1 MTLAP
6 TQSKKSIKA
15 KKDNLRAKDK
25 PAEGE
30 TNEKATKARTA
41 LSKGKHMKKKHKV
54 WTKATFRRPSTLKQS
69 RSPKVLRHS
78 TLKAGTVNKYSVI
91 EYPLVGE
98 SASKLMEDQNTL
110 VFIVSFKAT
119 KTDIKRT
126 FKQRFDADIRRVNTL
141 IRPDGKKKA
150 FITLKGD
157 QAAVELGSKIGII

>member
-1 MTLAP
+1 LT
-6 TQSKKSIKA
+6 
-15 KKDNLRAKDK
+15 
-25 PAEGE
+25 
-30 TNEKATKARTA
+30 
-41 LSKGKHMKKKHKV
+41 KGKHLKKKHKV
-54 WTKATFRRPSTLKQS
+54 WTTTTFRRPRTLSQK
-69 RSPKVLRHS
+69 RNPKALRHS
-78 TLKAGTVNKYSVI
+78 TTKAGTVNKYAVI

-110 VFIVSFKAT
+110 VFIVGFKAT
-119 KTDIKRT
+119 KNDIKRT

>member
-1 MTLAP
+1 M
-6 TQSKKSIKA
+6 K
-15 KKDNLRAKDK
+15 
-25 PAEGE
+25 
-30 TNEKATKARTA
+30 
-41 LSKGKHMKKKHKV
+41 KGKHLKGKHKV
-54 WTKATFRRPSTLKQS
+54 WTTPTFRRPKTLKLA
-69 RSPKVLRHS
+69 RNPKYLRKS
-78 TLKAGTVNKYSVI
+78 TQKAGTINKYRVI

-110 VFIVSFKAT
+110 VFIVNMKSS

-126 FKQRFDADIRRVNTL
+126 FKQRFDSDISRVNTL